1 MPKIKYIDVI
11 YYSYRMRKLCP
22 NNKNK
27 GVIPKTPNSFPT
39 FHITFPIGTHAWS
52 QLLFTW
58 NVVWSIICILSNF
71 HFPFLTNILPFI
83 LLHSFADIMLCRAI
97 NISNVYF
104 LCGWSRAACEDTI
117 MQDEYNWKKT

>member
-1 MPKIKYIDVI
+1 MPKIKHIDVI

-52 QLLFTW
+52 QPLFTW
-58 NVVWSIICILSNF
+58 YVV
-71 HFPFLTNILPFI
+71 
-83 LLHSFADIMLCRAI
+83 
-97 NISNVYF
+97 
-104 LCGWSRAACEDTI
+104 
-117 MQDEYNWKKT
+117 